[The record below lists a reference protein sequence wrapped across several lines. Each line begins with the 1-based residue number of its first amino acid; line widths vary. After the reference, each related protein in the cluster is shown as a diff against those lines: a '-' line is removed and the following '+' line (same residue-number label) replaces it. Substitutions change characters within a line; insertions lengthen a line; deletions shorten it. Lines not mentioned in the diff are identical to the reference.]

1 MRRFVILLF
10 AACLAATGC
19 SQSPTGDDLQSHQE
33 TQAELPK
40 ALANAT
46 AVGDFLIGEPIR
58 YKNLTVFPV
67 SSKVPRS
74 DDRYI
79 TLEEGLKAGTVQ
91 VFEVGAGRGANNRPR
106 LPQEL
111 DLPGLPNMAP
121 EPATEPPAAPSNRP
135 APPPAD
141 NDPFSAV
148 PPSEPDEVPEQ
159 VQMGEEPDDQV
170 SEDGDAAANDAA
182 VVNTLMVLNRSEKP
196 LYLMPGEIIYGGQQD
211 RAIAEEA
218 IIMASDKPVPVKV
231 FCVEA
236 GRWHGKGEDEAVAE
250 LAPLVNSPGEQ
261 VDEHKLRQ
269 LAKEARKGKFVVQAG
284 NLNSAGR
291 MAIVEEK
298 DQGEVWGSVGST
310 NAASSV
316 VSQTSAFTANYIS
329 AEVSKQIQ
337 EYIEQLQSP
346 VADQPQVVGVIVA
359 INGKVEA
366 VDVFQSTPLFR
377 KLWPTILK
385 SHALDAAN
393 AARQPDAEKLCTVG
407 NAADFFQTAMQADVK
422 KNAEG
427 QGGLVVTK
435 RDSQDVVSSAAFDKA
450 APALMLDVRGGFG
463 GAVHASG
470 FAK

>member
-1 MRRFVILLF
+1 LLF
-10 AACLAATGC
+10 AACLAAGGC
-19 SQSPTGDDLQSHQE
+19 TQSPTGDDLQSGQE
-33 TQAELPK
+33 TQGDLPK
-40 ALANAT
+40 ALADAT
-46 AVGDFLIGEPIR
+46 PVGDFLIGEPLR

-67 SSKVPRS
+67 SSKVPQS

-91 VFEVGAGRGANNRPR
+91 VFEVGAGPGGSNRPR
-106 LPQEL
+106 LPRE
-111 DLPGLPNMAP
+111 PGPMGLPDMEP
-121 EPATEPPAAPSNRP
+121 EPAVEPPAVPGNRP
-135 APPPAD
+135 APPAAD
-141 NDPFSAV
+141 NDPFSALAPAEAV
-148 PPSEPDEVPEQ
+148 EPAEAPAQ
-159 VQMGEEPDDQV
+159 VQMDEEPAEQD
-170 SEDGDAAANDAA
+170 SEDADTDSNDAA
-182 VVNTLMVLNRSEKP
+182 DVNTLMVLNRSEKP

-261 VDEHKLRQ
+261 VDEQALRQ
-269 LAKEARKGKFVVQAG
+269 LAKEAKQGKFVAQAG
-284 NLNSAGR
+284 NLHRTGR
-291 MAIVEEK
+291 IALLEEK
-298 DQGEVWGSVGST
+298 GQQEVWDAVGQA
-310 NAASSV
+310 NADSGVTPASG
-316 VSQTSAFTANYIS
+316 AFTANY
-329 AEVSKQIQ
+329 VSPGVLQQIRA
-337 EYIEQLQSP
+337 YIAQLQQP
-346 VADQPQVVGVIVA
+346 VADQPQVVGAIVA

-393 AARQPDAEKLCTVG
+393 AASQPDAEKLCSVG
-407 NAADFFQTAMQADVK
+407 DATDFFQTAMQADVK
-422 KNAEG
+422 KNAAG

-435 RDSQDVVSSAAFDKA
+435 RDSKDVVSSAAFDKD
-450 APALMLDVRGGFG
+450 APAAGMGGMGGFG

-470 FAK
+470 FSK